1 MRTISMRLLLLAF
14 ALCVISLLTPA
25 RAQENPAPGD
35 VAALPPET
43 IMLRMAR
50 VYRNCRSY
58 RDQGEVTTVQLIEG
72 GRAGSERPFS
82 TAFVRPD
89 RFRFQFTDT
98 GLGERSSRYIVW
110 TDGDQVHSWW
120 DAKPGV
126 RNAGTLR
133 DGLTVAAA
141 VSGGSSVHIPSLL
154 LPQEVG
160 EGGPM
165 IVAAERMPDAAER
178 DVPCIRIKGKSQR
191 TPYTLTQGSQTLT
204 VQDENITLWID
215 RATLLLRK
223 VEDRKTFSTYTSES
237 VTTYSPEIDLEIPP
251 EQLTF
256 TPPKAP

>member
-1 MRTISMRLLLLAF
+1 MCTRPSRALRSVLWLGVLAL
-14 ALCVISLLTPA
+14 ATTVP
-25 RAQENPAPGD
+25 AQESTARGD
-35 VAALPPET
+35 DTTLAPET
-43 IMLRMAR
+43 ILLKMAR

-58 RDQGEVTTVQLIEG
+58 RDHGEVTTILHVG
-72 GRAGSERPFS
+72 DGRAGSDRPFS

-98 GLGERSSRYIVW
+98 GLGERSSQYVVW
-110 TDGDQVHSWW
+110 TEGEEVHSWW
-120 DAKPGV
+120 DAKPGI

-141 VSGGSSVHIPSLL
+141 VSGGSSVRIPSLL

-160 EGGPM
+160 EGPM
-165 IVAAERMPDAAER
+165 IVAAERMPDATDR

-204 VQDENITLWID
+204 VQDESITLSID

-237 VTTYSPEIDLEIPP
+237 VTTYTPEMDVEIPP

-256 TPPKAP
+256 KPPQRQ

>member
-1 MRTISMRLLLLAF
+1 MRTRLKRLLPFMF
-14 ALCVISLLTPA
+14 ALCVASVAAPA

-35 VAALPPET
+35 VSALPPET

-120 DAKPGV
+120 DAKPGL
-126 RNAGTLR
+126 RDAGTLR

-141 VSGGSSVHIPSLL
+141 VSGGSSVRIPSLL

-165 IVAAERMPDAAER
+165 VVAAERISDATDR
-178 DVPCIRIKGKSQR
+178 DVPCIRIQGKSQR
-191 TPYTLTQGSQTLT
+191 TPYTFTQGTQTLT
-204 VQDENITLWID
+204 VEDERITLWID
-215 RATLLLRK
+215 RAKLLLRK
-223 VEDRKTFSTYTSES
+223 VEDKKTFSTYTSES
-237 VTTYSPEIDLEIPP
+237 VTTYTPEIDVDIPP
-251 EQLTF
+251 DQLTF
-256 TPPKAP
+256 NPPPTQ